1 MPVTTSKL
9 RRSVNSK
16 HPYIERNLGSVVS
29 IIKHS
34 MLNAAAFED
43 AVELLK
49 EWRAQTVRLICR
61 S

>member
-9 RRSVNSK
+9 RRLVNSK
-16 HPYIERNLGSVVS
+16 HPYVERSLGSVVS

-34 MLNAAAFED
+34 MQNAAAFEE
-43 AVELLK
+43 AVELIK
-49 EWRAQTVRLICR
+49 EWRAQTVRLISR